1 MNFGD
6 YYLLDRMKL
15 WIRKNRDVVFKV
27 TLGGYATIKGN
38 NLPAINKRSKIKEED
53 VICLASHLSY
63 DFPPDFI
70 AMYYSEDIKYWHE
83 LRELIE
89 CVCE

>member
-38 NLPAINKRSKIKEED
+38 NLPAINKRSKIKEVD
-53 VICLASHLSY
+53 VISLASHLSY

-70 AMYYSEDIKYWHE
+70 AMYYSEKIVYWHE
-83 LRELIE
+83 LWHLIKA
-89 CVCE
+89 VCY